1 MRPPTDKCSM
11 NKPKNLLS
19 LSSSL
24 FTAMRMAWNTRAR
37 DLFRFCGGV
46 ALRIASLRSVA
57 VNKFFADFIER
68 AILFERRSSP
78 N

>member
-1 MRPPTDKCSM
+1 M
-11 NKPKNLLS
+11 NKSKNLLS

-46 ALRIASLRSVA
+46 DLRTASLRSVA
-57 VNKFFADFIER
+57 VNKFSEDFMDR
-68 AILFERRSSP
+68 AIFLDRRSYP
-78 N
+78 K